1 MILHCSH
8 FSAASLV
15 SSRIHSFSVSLSTS
29 VLLCEKRSVHA
40 GVFEN
45 NKYFFLNKRKTKEDL
60 ERGCSKDCQAL
71 KLKNEDA
78 IDHSRWKKLIKDV

>member
-1 MILHCSH
+1 VILHCSH
-8 FSAASLV
+8 LSAASLV

-45 NKYFFLNKRKTKEDL
+45 NKYFFLNKRKT
-60 ERGCSKDCQAL
+60 
-71 KLKNEDA
+71 
-78 IDHSRWKKLIKDV
+78 